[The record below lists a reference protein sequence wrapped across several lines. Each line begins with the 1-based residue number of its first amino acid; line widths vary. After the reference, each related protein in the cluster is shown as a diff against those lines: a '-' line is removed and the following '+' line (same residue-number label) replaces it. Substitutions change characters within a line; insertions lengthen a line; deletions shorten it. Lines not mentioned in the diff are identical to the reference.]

1 MARERTASG
10 GKIVAKSSLDL
21 VEEATYLL
29 RRSPAGALAA
39 YCVGTLPFALAFL
52 FFWADMGRN
61 ALAYEHCAPA
71 ALGIAALFLWMCVWQ
86 AVFAQGLRA
95 VLTGTAPAP
104 IRRLALVQ
112 ATLQPTKLIVLP
124 IAALLTFP
132 LGAVIAW
139 YQSLMAVSYEEARG
153 IRDVSAA
160 ARRQAGLWQ
169 MHNWAVLGIVGALAV
184 VVFVNIGVLLLL
196 IPQLLK
202 TLFGVETALAR
213 GEVLMLNSTFLAIT
227 ATLTYA
233 IIDPLVK
240 AIYVLRCFYGES
252 LTTGED
258 LKAQIKAIAAQ
269 VAVVVAV
276 MVAGLNG
283 SPLHAQQH
291 RPVPQQI
298 SVHDMDRSIDDVL
311 KRPEFAWRLPHRNP
325 SQANKTW
332 MGRMLGDFLDK
343 LDQWSD
349 EFSRWLHERFKPK
362 PTPEPG
368 KEALPALRFWYYG
381 LLGVA
386 ILIFVFLF
394 ARIFRKRAE
403 ATETAEAVTIA
414 VPDLASN
421 ETRADQLPPEEWL
434 RTARDCVARNDLRLA
449 VRALFF
455 ANLAYLGGRSLI
467 GIDRGKS
474 NADYAREL
482 RRRAR
487 AKPEILPVFSDTVSV
502 FERSWYGMHDVNA
515 DLVERVEANLAKTRA
530 DLEQ

>member
-1 MARERTASG
+1 MARG
-10 GKIVAKSSLDL
+10 PKSSLDL

-71 ALGIAALFLWMCVWQ
+71 ALGVAVLYSWMSVWQ

-95 VLTGTAPAP
+95 VLTGTAPAS
-104 IRRLALVQ
+104 IRRLSLVQ
-112 ATLQPTKLIVLP
+112 AMLQPTKLIVLP

-132 LGAVIAW
+132 LGAVFAW
-139 YQSLMAVSYEEARG
+139 YQNLMDVSYEDERG
-153 IRDVSAA
+153 IREVSAA
-160 ARRQAGLWQ
+160 AWRQAALWQ
-169 MHNWAVLGIVGALAV
+169 MQNWAALGIVGALAV

-213 GEVLMLNSTFLAIT
+213 GEVLMLNSTFLAIA
-227 ATLTYA
+227 ATLTYV
-233 IIDPLVK
+233 IIDPLIK

-258 LKAQIKAIAAQ
+258 LKAQLKAIAAQ
-269 VAVVVAV
+269 VAVTIAV
-276 MVAGLNG
+276 MVG
-283 SPLHAQQH
+283 SGGSLLHAQQH
-291 RPVPQQI
+291 KPVPQQI
-298 SVHDMDRSIDDVL
+298 SVQDMDRSIDDVL
-311 KRPEFAWRLPHRNP
+311 KRPEFAWRLPHRSA
-325 SQANKTW
+325 SQGNKTW
-332 MGRMLGDFLDK
+332 MGRMLGDVLDK

-362 PTPEPG
+362 PSPEPR
-368 KEALPALRFWYYG
+368 KEALPALRVWYYG

-386 ILIFVFLF
+386 ILVFVFLF
-394 ARIFRKRAE
+394 ARIFRKRQG
-403 ATETAEAVTIA
+403 ATETAEAVMVA
-414 VPDLASN
+414 APDLASDD
-421 ETRADQLPPEEWL
+421 TRADQLPPDEWL

-467 GIDRGKS
+467 AIDRGKS

-487 AKPEILPVFSDTVSV
+487 SKPEILPVFSDTVGV